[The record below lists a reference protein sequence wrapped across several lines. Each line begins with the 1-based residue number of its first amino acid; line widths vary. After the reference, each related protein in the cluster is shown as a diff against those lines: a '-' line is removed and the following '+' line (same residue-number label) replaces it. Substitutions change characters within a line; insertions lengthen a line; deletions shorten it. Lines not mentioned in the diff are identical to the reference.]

1 VISIVALWILA
12 VLSLASVGSAHRV
25 SLELKVAQYQ
35 LDRLRAAE
43 AAEAGLRRA
52 ASEILSCVS
61 GFDCEGKG
69 WMDNPEAF
77 QDVAL
82 DGASFSVWHSSKTL
96 NGELTIA
103 YGVEDEE
110 RRINVNTAS
119 RQVLERIPGITSDV
133 AERIV
138 EFRGRERIVGN
149 EREALGYRTMEEF
162 RDQAGIPD
170 DLFEGVGEFLTVF
183 GSGKVNVNTATPD
196 VLVALG
202 VLPAIVGR
210 IEILRATGKPFTN
223 RELIL
228 DELET
233 LGPLTGEEI
242 RTLQFLIRRGTIS
255 TTSTAFR
262 INSEGRSGRAKVALE
277 VVLERG
283 KRGAMVATYWKRT

>member
-25 SLELKVAQYQ
+25 SLEIKVAQYQ

-52 ASEILSCVS
+52 ASEIQSCVS
-61 GFDCEGKG
+61 GIDCDGRG
-69 WMDNPEAF
+69 WMDNSEAF

-82 DGASFSVWHSSKTL
+82 DGASFSVGYLRKQL
-96 NGELTIA
+96 DGEGTIV
-103 YGVEDEE
+103 YGVQDEE
-110 RRINVNTAS
+110 SRINVNTAS
-119 RQVLERIPGITSDV
+119 QQILERIPGITPEV
-133 AERIV
+133 AQRIV
-138 EFRGRERIVGN
+138 EFRGRERTVGS
-149 EREALGYRTMEEF
+149 EREVLGYRTLEEL

-170 DLFEGVGEFLTVF
+170 DLFDRVGQYLTVF

-196 VLVALG
+196 VLLALG
-202 VLPAIVGR
+202 IPLAIVGR
-210 IEILRATGKPFTN
+210 TEILRGSGKPFTS

-233 LGPLTGEEI
+233 LGPLTAQEI
-242 RTLQFLIRRGTIS
+242 RTLQFLIRRGTIA

-262 INSEGRSGRAKVALE
+262 IQSEGRSGRARITLE

-283 KRGAMVATYWKRT
+283 NRGHMVATYWKRT